1 MPETATTGVASRPC
15 ITCEAALALVTAGF
29 GHADKIGS
37 PSAVAV
43 LDRGGNLLAF
53 GRQDDAPLIAGPYSI
68 KKAWTSVSVGT
79 PTQGL
84 WEFVSGD
91 PAMHTNIAGDPE
103 LLVLG
108 GGVPLMVD
116 GQVAG
121 GIGVSGGTYTQ
132 DDEIANAAA
141 STFPG
146 S

>member
-1 MPETATTGVASRPC
+1 VVSQPC
-15 ITCEAALALVTAGF
+15 ISSEAALQLVAAGF
-29 GHADKIGS
+29 EQADKIGS

-53 GRQDDAPLIAGPYSI
+53 GRQDSAPLIAGPYSI

-84 WEFVSGD
+84 WEFVSSD
-91 PAMHTNIAGDPE
+91 QAMHTNIAGDPD

-116 GQVAG
+116 GQLAG
-121 GIGVSGGTYTQ
+121 GIGVSGGTYMQ

-141 STFPG
+141 AAFLS
-146 S
+146 